1 MRRYDDDCCYGAS
14 SVFLSFLL
22 GGMVGAGLALL
33 LAPQSGVETR
43 RKIREFADEVKDKAT
58 DYAEQAKGVA
68 TDYYGQARETVITSV
83 DKAKQVVDEQKAAL
97 SSALDAGKEAYTKEV
112 NKENA

>member
-1 MRRYDDDCCYGAS
+1 MRHHDDCGYGAG

-58 DYAEQAKGVA
+58 DYADQAKDTA
-68 TDYYGQARETVITSV
+68 TEYFDQARETVISSV

-97 SSALDAGKEAYTKEV
+97 ASAIDAGKEAYTKEV
-112 NKENA
+112 KKENA